1 MSDYG
6 EYNGDT
12 MHDMWVDYTYHE
24 NIGEFNDW
32 YGGGSGGGHRP
43 HRYRSNYQPSKT
55 ISQLINDCKSRIS
68 SNKAKIAEIRTEIEF
83 AKKSIENPTVAPE
96 KKVQLQ
102 KMLDENF
109 PNRLARY
116 RKSIAKDEA
125 KITSLLMKREEQR
138 TLWTIGVCIVAILF
152 SLFLFWLI
160 YN

>member
-32 YGGGSGGGHRP
+32 YGVGSGGGHRP
-43 HRYRSNYQPSKT
+43 HRYRFNYQPSKT
-55 ISQLINDCKSRIS
+55 ISQLINECKSRIS
-68 SNKAKIAEIRTEIEF
+68 SNKAKIAEIGTEIEY

-102 KMLDENF
+102 RCLMRISQIDL
-109 PNRLARY
+109 LAIE
-116 RKSIAKDEA
+116 KHC
-125 KITSLLMKREEQR
+125 QR
-138 TLWTIGVCIVAILF
+138 
-152 SLFLFWLI
+152 
-160 YN
+160 